1 MEAWLPPLPSPTSRG
16 DLDKC
21 PGFPGHLK
29 GLIGGQH
36 QAIWSLGPPGPTELR
51 LLSQDCSRNTVIES
65 PWTAF
70 SRGSIPQILKKSHFL
85 EIQVHIRNDNGMA
98 ASQGLQAVQDLAAK
112 KKKRKKE
119 RKKKKRKKEKEKKER
134 NPVPFC

>member
-1 MEAWLPPLPSPTSRG
+1 M
-16 DLDKC
+16 
-21 PGFPGHLK
+21 
-29 GLIGGQH
+29 
-36 QAIWSLGPPGPTELR
+36 
-51 LLSQDCSRNTVIES
+51 IES

-112 KKKRKKE
+112 KKKKE
-119 RKKKKRKKEKEKKER
+119 RKKKRKKKGIQSLFVNSANAFIFQAISVQSQIWFLESHFSNQTFSFAGRTLMLE
-134 NPVPFC
+134 

>member
-1 MEAWLPPLPSPTSRG
+1 M
-16 DLDKC
+16 
-21 PGFPGHLK
+21 
-29 GLIGGQH
+29 
-36 QAIWSLGPPGPTELR
+36 
-51 LLSQDCSRNTVIES
+51 IES

-112 KKKRKKE
+112 KKKKKKE
-119 RKKKKRKKEKEKKER
+119 RKKEKEKKER